1 MNPKDFQIIFLYC
14 IKDQKR
20 ENLLVDLKI
29 KALLNLQEYDIERL
43 KIESQLRMFPED
55 VLAINSRIDE
65 VKALEQSTQNELKQF
80 ELKRN
85 DLDRQLNEAEERVRK
100 FKTQQISVKKNEE
113 YEALSKTIEREEALV
128 NQLADDQLEL
138 LVEIDELRKKAEVT
152 LQEYRE
158 QKQGYDTQINY
169 LKKQEIELKAN
180 LQKLQASVAE
190 AEKSV
195 DPIYLKKYHQVLKQ
209 VKRGPYVVQL
219 EGNRCHGCHLTVSNE
234 IVSLVR
240 QGNQPSQCDSCSRI
254 LYLAD

>member
-1 MNPKDFQIIFLYC
+1 M
-14 IKDQKR
+14 
-20 ENLLVDLKI
+20 DLKI

-43 KIESQLRMFPED
+43 RIESQLRMFPD
-55 VLAINSRIDE
+55 DILAVNARIDE
-65 VKALEQSTQNELKQF
+65 VKALEQSTQNELKQV

-85 DLDRQLNEAEERVRK
+85 DLDRQLNEAEDRVRK

-128 NQLADDQLEL
+128 NQLADDQLDL
-138 LVEIDELRKKAEVT
+138 LVEIDELRKKAD
-152 LQEYRE
+152 LAMQEHQE
-158 QKQGYDTQINY
+158 QKQAYQTQLDY

-180 LQKLQASVAE
+180 LQKLQKAVSE

-195 DPIYLKKYHQVLKQ
+195 DSIYLKKYHQVLKQ

-240 QGNQPSQCDSCSRI
+240 QGDKPYQCDSCSRI
-254 LYLAD
+254 LYLAN